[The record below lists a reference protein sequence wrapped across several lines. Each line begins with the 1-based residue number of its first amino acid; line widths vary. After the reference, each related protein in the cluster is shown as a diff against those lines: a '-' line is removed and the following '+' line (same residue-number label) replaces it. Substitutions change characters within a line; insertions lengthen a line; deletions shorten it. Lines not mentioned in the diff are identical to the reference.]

1 MSITLDT
8 ITHAVNSF
16 NDIPDVTFNSIDIG
30 EFAND
35 VEIYTNTPAVMIPSK
50 LNAMAGSMKTWLNS
64 NIAAPLE
71 AQQNTF
77 KTEVVVRTNEAMT
90 AVETYI
96 NNEVK
101 SFVNDIF
108 VPWANNS
115 GVLLADNANTLEGNV
130 TTTLSQLTTDY
141 TIHVASQDAIIAQAL
156 QDFEDNLAQYT
167 GDSGAGYSIHQTNQ
181 LIADQTMTKE
191 IDITNYKFDE
201 NENVTYF
208 KEGDFETH
216 HIVYDAEE
224 QIISYG
230 ETLSISGE
238 ARPFVNHQ
246 ILGYDDTGLKTSIE
260 QLKSYN
266 FFINT
271 DAGSIKSFRA
281 TGHEK
286 NGDAAADLTILN
298 NTSIAD
304 IDNPALTLTRGTPV
318 VMTFEGIIPGD
329 FVSIEDGSGNS
340 YDNGVIGQ
348 YAMDSDTIIFKPYT
362 SYCHDGV
369 SAATGWGVT
378 SDMGASEIDGDA
390 SGVFQ
395 TPTTCETHFTPNV
408 SILDD
413 FVRGYEYVTPGEQYD
428 FNLSDGLIYK
438 VFISDDSGFSDTYS
452 YTIDHNSKLGTG
464 AIVNAVYDDGCSD
477 VTITNGGQGFSNGTI
492 ARIFDEDSIATPAV
506 CAVTTGDGS
515 VGSVDITNGGAG
527 YNGFWRIHLPDIGGL
542 GAHTH
547 TIEVS
552 QAEVNQIKS
561 GSPITK
567 TTLDAGHTHDVTMSW
582 NSFVEEFNF
591 DTYDVVADH
600 QHGAISSS
608 HDINPDIQ
616 LQLIGDG
623 ANAAGYIVLD
633 ESGSVVDIII
643 TNSGIGYTTL
653 TVQTLGGASSTD
665 ATLSGNLVNGA
676 VVSINV
682 NTPGAGYADSTAEI
696 INIGITSSL
705 FNPSEFTA
713 HVGDTI
719 RFTNNDAAA
728 HTVENVEGA
737 FISPSL
743 PQSATWD
750 YVITK
755 DTDITDIYNLTGS
768 GIAQDGIMYVREN
781 TTFIDI
787 VSSTGGGVRAKGTI
801 NAAGTLTNVAIIEK
815 GFGYANTDTV
825 RVIDVSGVGEG
836 AYATANIDRKVIN
849 ITIDNGGTGYGADT
863 KIFVVDPSGR
873 DVNGTK
879 VFGSGAVVT
888 PTIDA
893 SGTITAITVDSQG
906 SGYTDVDFI
915 VHDVAGLGAGLV
927 LTPKVDSYVESVTM
941 TARGTGYVNPI
952 CIVSDTV
959 GSYGNG
965 NDAGNSTQSN
975 VAGNLFTATA
985 VLNDGIGAV
994 VVVDGWKDYVSGT
1007 QRVTIVDIDPNPT
1020 GFGATATASLNAGG
1034 AVSGITITNSGTS
1047 YKQPQVTVDGE
1058 VLYFGAVINTVNN
1071 DIALYGP
1078 EGNTNASPFAANGV
1092 SDTNFKNGVM
1102 IQFANDGGHSINDSW
1117 TFKLQTWKEG
1127 TPATLTYKT
1136 YQHDGALINTQG
1148 SISLLD
1154 KWQVVV

>member
-50 LNAMAGSMKTWLNS
+50 LNAMAGSMKTWLNT

-130 TTTLSQLTTDY
+130 TTTLGQLTTDY
-141 TIHVASQDAIIAQAL
+141 TIHVAAQDAIIAQAL
-156 QDFEDNLAQYT
+156 QSFEDNLAQYT

-181 LIADQTMTKE
+181 LIADQTMTK
-191 IDITNYKFDE
+191 DISLDNYKFDE
-201 NENVTYF
+201 NGNVTYF
-208 KEGDFETH
+208 REGDFETH
-216 HIVYDAEE
+216 HIVYNAEE

-246 ILGYDDTGLKTSIE
+246 ILGYDESGLKTSIE
-260 QLKSYN
+260 QVKSYN

-271 DAGSIKSFRA
+271 DASNIKSFRA
-281 TGHEK
+281 TGNEK
-286 NGDAAADLTILN
+286 NGDAALDLTILN
-298 NTSIAD
+298 NTSVAD
-304 IDNPALTLTRGTPV
+304 TDNPSILLTRGTPV
-318 VMTFEGIIPGD
+318 IMTFEGIIAGD
-329 FVSIEDGSGNS
+329 FVSIEDGSGNV
-340 YDNGVIGQ
+340 YDDGVSGQ
-348 YAMDSDTIIFKPYT
+348 YAMDSDTITFKPYK

-369 SAATGWGVT
+369 SGATGWGVV
-378 SDMGASEIDGDA
+378 SNMGASEIDGDN
-390 SGVFQ
+390 SGAFQ
-395 TPTTCETHFTPNV
+395 DPDLCEKYFTPNV

-413 FVRGYEYVTPGEQYD
+413 FTREYEFVTAGETYD
-428 FNLSDGLIYK
+428 SALSDGLIYK

-477 VTITNGGQGFSNGTI
+477 ITITNGGNGFSNGTI
-492 ARIFDEDSIATPAV
+492 ARIFDQDSVATPAV
-506 CAVTTGDGS
+506 CAITTGDGS
-515 VGSVDITNGGAG
+515 IGSVNIINGGAG
-527 YNGFWRIHLPDIGGL
+527 YNGFWRINLPDIGGL

-547 TIEVS
+547 IIEVS
-552 QAEVNQIKS
+552 QAEVNQIKA

-591 DTYDVVADH
+591 DVYDVVAGH
-600 QHGAISSS
+600 EHGPISSS
-608 HDINPDIQ
+608 NEINPDIQ
-616 LQLIGDG
+616 LQFIGDG
-623 ANAAGYIVLD
+623 TNAAGYIVLD
-633 ESGSVVDIII
+633 ESGTVVDVII
-643 TNSGIGYTTL
+643 TNSGIGYTNI
-653 TVQTLGGASSTD
+653 TVQTLGGAATTD

-682 NTPGAGYADSTAEI
+682 NTPGAGYTDSTAAT
-696 INIGITSSL
+696 INVGITSSL

-713 HVGDTI
+713 KVGDTI
-719 RFTNNDAAA
+719 HFTNNDAAA

-737 FISPSL
+737 FASPSL

-768 GIAQDGIMYVREN
+768 GIAQDGRMYVREN

-787 VSSTGGGVRAKGTI
+787 VSNTGGGLRAKGTI

-815 GFGYANTDTV
+815 GFGYTNADSV
-825 RVIDVSGVGEG
+825 RVIDVSGTGEG
-836 AYATANIDRKVIN
+836 AYATANIDRKVID
-849 ITIDNGGTGYGADT
+849 ITIDNGGAGYDANT
-863 KIFVVDPSGR
+863 RILVVDPSGR

-879 VFGSGAVVT
+879 VFGSGAVIT

-893 SGTITAITVDSQG
+893 SGTITAITVNNQG

-915 VHDVAGLGAGLV
+915 VHDASGLGAGLV
-927 LTPKVDSYVESVTM
+927 LTPSVDSYVESITM
-941 TARGTGYVNPI
+941 TARGAGYTNPI
-952 CIVSDTV
+952 CIVSDSV
-959 GSYGNG
+959 GTYGNG
-965 NDAGNSTQSN
+965 NDAGNSTQNN
-975 VAGNLFTATA
+975 VAGNLFTSTA
-985 VLNDGIGAV
+985 ILNDGIGSI
-994 VVVDGWKDYVSGT
+994 VVVDGWKDYVAGT

-1058 VLYFGAVINTVNN
+1058 VLYFGAVINAVNTN
-1071 DIALYGP
+1071 IALFGP

-1102 IQFANDGGHSINDSW
+1102 IQFGNDGGHSINDSW
-1117 TFKLQTWKEG
+1117 TFKLQTWKKG
-1127 TPATLTYKT
+1127 TPGTLTYKT
-1136 YQHDGALINTQG
+1136 YQYDGSLINTQG
-1148 SISLLD
+1148 TISLRD
-1154 KWQVVV
+1154 IWEA

>member
-35 VEIYTNTPAVMIPSK
+35 VEIYTNTPAVMIPAK
-50 LNAMAGSMKTWLNS
+50 LNAMAGSMKTWLNT

-101 SFVNDIF
+101 AFVNDIF

-130 TTTLSQLTTDY
+130 TTTLGQLTTDY
-141 TIHVASQDAIIAQAL
+141 TIHVAAQDAIIAQAL

-181 LIADQTMTKE
+181 LIADQIMTKE
-191 IDITNYKFDE
+191 ISLDNYKFDE
-201 NENVTYF
+201 QENVTYF
-208 KEGDFETH
+208 REGNFETH
-216 HIVYDAEE
+216 HIVYDVEE

-246 ILGYDDTGLKTSIE
+246 VLGYDETGLKTSIE
-260 QLKSYN
+260 QVKSYN
-266 FFINT
+266 FFVNT
-271 DAGSIKSFRA
+271 DAGSVKSFRA
-281 TGHEK
+281 VGHEQ
-286 NGDAAADLTILN
+286 NGDAARDLTILN

-304 IDNPALTLTRGTPV
+304 TDNPAITLTRGVNV

-329 FVSIEDGSGNS
+329 FVTIEDPAGNIW
-340 YDNGVIGQ
+340 DDGVIGQ
-348 YAMDSDTIIFKPYT
+348 YAMDSDTITFKPYS
-362 SYCHDGV
+362 SYCHDSV
-369 SAATGWGVT
+369 SGATGWGVT
-378 SDMGASEIDGDA
+378 ASAGASEVDGEE
-390 SGVFQ
+390 SGVFSD
-395 TPTTCETHFTPNV
+395 PDLCDKYFTPNV
-408 SILDD
+408 SILND
-413 FVRGYEYVTPGEQYD
+413 FIRGYEFVTAGETYD
-428 FNLSDGLIYK
+428 SDLSDGLIYK

-452 YTIDHNSKLGTG
+452 YTIDHNGKLGTG

-477 VTITNGGQGFSNGTI
+477 ITITNSGSKFSNDAV
-492 ARIFDEDSIATPAV
+492 ARIFDQDSVATAAV
-506 CAVTTGDGS
+506 CAVTTGNGS
-515 VGSVDITNGGAG
+515 IGSVDIDNGGAG
-527 YNGFWRIHLPDIGGL
+527 YNGYWRIDVPDIGGL

-547 TIEVS
+547 IIEVT

-561 GSPITK
+561 GSTVTK
-567 TTLDAGHTHDVTMSW
+567 TTLDAGHTHDITLSW
-582 NSFVEEFNF
+582 NSFVGEFNF
-591 DTYDVVADH
+591 DSSIGSDH
-600 QHGAISSS
+600 DHGPISSG
-608 HDINPDIQ
+608 HTINPDIQ
-616 LQLIGDG
+616 LLLVGDG
-623 ANAAGYIVLD
+623 SNAAGYVVLN
-633 ESGSVVDIII
+633 ESGSVVDVVI

-653 TVQTLGGASSTD
+653 SVSTLGGASGTD

-682 NTPGAGYADSTAEI
+682 NTPGAGYTDSTAKT

-719 RFTNNDAAA
+719 HFTNNDAAA

-737 FISPSL
+737 FASPSL

-755 DTDITDIYNLTGS
+755 DTDITDIYNLTGV
-768 GIAQDGIMYVREN
+768 GIAQDGVMYVREN
-781 TTFIDI
+781 TTYIDI

-801 NAAGTLTNVAIIEK
+801 NAAGTLTNVAITEK
-815 GFGYANTDTV
+815 GFGYQNSDTV

-836 AYATANIDRKVIN
+836 AYATANIDRKVVTVN
-849 ITIDNGGTGYGADT
+849 VTAGGSGYSADT
-863 KIFVVDPSGR
+863 KIIVADPSGR
-873 DVNGTK
+873 DLNGTK

-888 PTIDA
+888 PVIV
-893 SGTITAITVDSQG
+893 GGVITEITVDKQG
-906 SGYTDVDFI
+906 SGYTDVEFI
-915 VHDVAGLGAGLV
+915 IHSSTGSGAI
-927 LTPKVDSYVESVTM
+927 LTPNVDSYVESITM
-941 TARGTGYVNPI
+941 TARGLGYSNPI
-952 CIVSDTV
+952 VIISDSVST
-959 GSYGNG
+959 YGNG
-965 NDAGNSTQSN
+965 QDGGNSTQSN
-975 VAGNLFTATA
+975 VAGNEFTGTA
-985 VLNDGIGAV
+985 VLNNGIGAV

-1007 QRVTIVDIDPNPT
+1007 QRVTITDIDPNPT
-1020 GFGATATASLNAGG
+1020 GFGATATASLNSGG
-1034 AVSGITITNSGTS
+1034 AVSGITVTNSGTS
-1047 YKQPQVTVDGE
+1047 YKQPQITVDGE
-1058 VLYFGAVINTVNN
+1058 VLYFGAVINTVNT
-1071 DIALYGP
+1071 DIALFGP
-1078 EGNTNASPFAANGV
+1078 DGNTNASPFASNGV

-1102 IQFANDGGHSINDSW
+1102 IQFANDGGHTINDSW
-1117 TFKLQTWKEG
+1117 TFKLQTWKKG
-1127 TPATLTYKT
+1127 TPDTLVYKT
-1136 YQHDGALINTQG
+1136 YQYDGTLINTQG
-1148 SISLLD
+1148 NISLKD
-1154 KWQVVV
+1154 IWEA